1 MRILITGAASF
12 LGRHLVE
19 YFLKKGDTVLAL
31 ARENAAGKEAI
42 EKYKKNDNFRLI
54 VLDMKE
60 IENLE
65 CDFDICIHL
74 AWGGIG
80 KDGMMN
86 NDFKI

>member
-19 YFLKKGDTVLAL
+19 HFLKKGDTVLAL

-60 IENLE
+60 IE
-65 CDFDICIHL
+65 
-74 AWGGIG
+74 
-80 KDGMMN
+80 M
-86 NDFKI
+86 